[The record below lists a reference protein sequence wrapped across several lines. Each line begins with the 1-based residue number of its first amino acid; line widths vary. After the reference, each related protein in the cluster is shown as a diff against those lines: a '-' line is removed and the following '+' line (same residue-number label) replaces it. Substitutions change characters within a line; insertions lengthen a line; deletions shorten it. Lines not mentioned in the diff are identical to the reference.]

1 LPQAMIMNRLMIT
14 VTEDG
19 LFFEEPG
26 DLTIIRSQ
34 AIVRNYLVLTGLFT
48 LAASLMWAVNALF
61 MLDAGLDI
69 FEVFVVNAAFTV
81 GLVLFEIP
89 TGVVAD
95 STGRRRSFLLSV
107 LILIIGTVGYLSI
120 AGLGGG
126 LAGFVVVSLI
136 LGIGYSFYSGA
147 AEAWLV
153 DALHA
158 VGHDGQLDRIF
169 ARSEIVTSG
178 AIVLGS
184 VGGGLLGTL
193 DLSWPLVLRAVLLAG
208 VFGVGL
214 SVMHDV
220 GFVPRA
226 HRMSAMP
233 TEMRKVLQASID
245 FARNSRSAQ
254 LLMSVSLIQGMFA
267 IWGFYAAQPYLLQL
281 LRRDAVWVAGII
293 TALMAL
299 ATNAGNLAVEFFAR
313 FCGRRTT
320 LLIAAATA
328 LAIAAAGAG
337 LADSFWTVL
346 LMLLLLNAAQGV
358 GGPVQ
363 RAYLHTIAPSAQR
376 ATVASAVSL
385 VGGAGGIVGQLGL
398 GWIARTQSLAGGY
411 LTAGLTLLI
420 AIPPLL
426 LLRRIQEPADTII
439 GRQTAGRNG
448 ACAGQDLDPQLLS
461 LKARPE
467 TIPSMENAGR
477 PAPTWS
483 YD

>member
-1 LPQAMIMNRLMIT
+1 MIMNRLMIT
-14 VTEDG
+14 VADDG
-19 LFFEEPG
+19 LFFEEPA
-26 DLTIIRSQ
+26 DLSVTRSP
-34 AIVRNYLVLTGLFT
+34 AIVRGYLVLTGLFT
-48 LAASLMWAVNALF
+48 LAASLMWAVNALL

-69 FEVFVVNAAFTV
+69 FEVFVVNAAFTA

-107 LILIIGTVGYLSI
+107 LILIIGTVGYLLI
-120 AGLGGG
+120 ARLGGG
-126 LAGFVVVSLI
+126 LAGFVIVSLI

-169 ARSEIVTSG
+169 ARSDLVTSG

-193 DLSWPLVLRAVLLAG
+193 DLLWPLVLRAVLLAG

-214 SVMHDV
+214 LVMHDV

-233 TEMRKVLQASID
+233 TQMRKVLQASID

-254 LLMSVSLIQGMFA
+254 LLMSVSLIQGMFS
-267 IWGFYAAQPYLLQL
+267 IWGFYAAQPYLLEL

-320 LLIAAATA
+320 LLIAAATV
-328 LAIAAAGAG
+328 LAIAAAAAG

-346 LMLLLLNAAQGV
+346 LMMLLLNAAQGV

-363 RAYLHTIAPSAQR
+363 RAYLHTIAPSAER

-398 GWIARTQSLAGGY
+398 GWIARTHSLASGY
-411 LTAGLTLLI
+411 LTAGLTLLV
-420 AIPPLL
+420 AVPPLL
-426 LLRRIQEPADTII
+426 LLRRTHEPADTII
-439 GRQTAGRNG
+439 RLGDSRPQRSLRRSGHRSATSESESATGDRFNGGRRKP
-448 ACAGQDLDPQLLS
+448 L
-461 LKARPE
+461 
-467 TIPSMENAGR
+467 
-477 PAPTWS
+477 
-483 YD
+483 

>member
-1 LPQAMIMNRLMIT
+1 MNGLMTT
-14 VTEDG
+14 VAEDG
-19 LFFEEPG
+19 LFFSEPG
-26 DLTIIRSQ
+26 VLSRRRSQ
-34 AIVRNYLVLTGLFT
+34 AIVRSYLVLTGLFT
-48 LAASLMWAVNALF
+48 MASSLMWAVNALF

-126 LAGFVVVSLI
+126 LAGFVLVSLI

-214 SVMHDV
+214 LVMHDL

-233 TEMRKVLQASID
+233 TQMRDVLQASID
-245 FARNSRSAQ
+245 FARNSRSAR
-254 LLMSVSLIQGMFA
+254 LLISVALIQGMFS

-281 LRRDAVWVAGII
+281 LRRDAVWVAGIV

-299 ATNAGNLAVEFFAR
+299 ASNAGNLAVEFIAR
-313 FCGRRTT
+313 FCGHRRTT
-320 LLIAAATA
+320 LLITAATV
-328 LAIAAAGAG
+328 LAIAAAVAG
-337 LADSFWTVL
+337 LLDSFWTVL

-363 RAYLHTIAPSAQR
+363 RAYLHTIAPSAER

-385 VGGAGGIVGQLGL
+385 VGGAGGIGGQLGL
-398 GWIARTQSLAGGY
+398 GWIARTHSLGGGY
-411 LTAGLTLLI
+411 LLAGLTLL
-420 AIPPLL
+420 AAVPPLL
-426 LLRRIQEPADTII
+426 LLRRIHEPGDAII
-439 GRQTAGRNG
+439 GRGTAGHKGLAQGRASIRNF
-448 ACAGQDLDPQLLS
+448 
-461 LKARPE
+461 
-467 TIPSMENAGR
+467 
-477 PAPTWS
+477 
-483 YD
+483 

>member
-1 LPQAMIMNRLMIT
+1 MIMSSLMTT
-14 VTEDG
+14 VAEDG

-26 DLTIIRSQ
+26 DLSMRRSQ
-34 AIVRNYLVLTGLFT
+34 AIVRSYLVLTGLFT

-61 MLDAGLDI
+61 LLHAGLDI

-81 GLVLFEIP
+81 GLVLFESP

-107 LILIIGTVGYLSI
+107 LILITGTVGYLSI
-120 AGLGGG
+120 AGLAGG
-126 LAGFVVVSLI
+126 LAGFVIVSLI

-153 DALHA
+153 DALLA

-254 LLMSVSLIQGMFA
+254 LLMSVSLIQGMFS

-313 FCGRRTT
+313 FRGRRTT
-320 LLIAAATA
+320 LLIATSTA
-328 LAIAAAGAG
+328 LATAAAVAG

-346 LMLLLLNAAQGV
+346 LMMLLLNAAQGV

-363 RAYLHTIAPSAQR
+363 RAYLHAIPPSAER
-376 ATVASAVSL
+376 ATVVSAVSL
-385 VGGAGGIVGQLGL
+385 VGGAGGIGGQLGL
-398 GWIARTQSLAGGY
+398 GWIARTHSLANGY
-411 LTAGLTLLI
+411 LTAGPTLLV
-420 AIPPLL
+420 AVPPLL
-426 LLRRIQEPADTII
+426 LLRSIHEPGDTIN
-439 GRQTAGRNG
+439 GRGPAGHKG
-448 ACAGQDLDPQLLS
+448 ACAGQDIDPQLLS

-467 TIPSMENAGR
+467 IIPSMENAGM
-477 PAPTWS
+477 PL
-483 YD
+483 

>member
-1 LPQAMIMNRLMIT
+1 MSSLTTT
-14 VTEDG
+14 VAEDG

-26 DLTIIRSQ
+26 DLSRRRSP
-34 AIVRNYLVLTGLFT
+34 AIVPTYLVLIGLFT
-48 LAASLMWAVNALF
+48 LASSLMWAVNALF
-61 MLDAGLDI
+61 LLDTGLDI

-126 LAGFVVVSLI
+126 LAGFVLVSLI

-169 ARSEIVTSG
+169 ARSEIVTGG

-208 VFGVGL
+208 VFGLGL
-214 SVMHDV
+214 LVMHDV

-233 TEMRKVLQASID
+233 TEMRKVLQASIE

-281 LRRDAVWVAGII
+281 LHRDAVWVAGII

-299 ATNAGNLAVEFFAR
+299 ATNAGNLAVEYLAR
-313 FCGRRTT
+313 FCRRRTT
-320 LLIAAATA
+320 LLIATSTA
-328 LAIAAAGAG
+328 LAAAAAVAG

-358 GGPVQ
+358 GGPVS
-363 RAYLHTIAPSAQR
+363 RIYLHTIAPSAER
-376 ATVASAVSL
+376 ATVVSAVSL

-398 GWIARTQSLAGGY
+398 GWIARTHSLASGY
-411 LTAGLTLLI
+411 LTAGLTLLF
-420 AIPPLL
+420 AVPPLL
-426 LLRRIQEPADTII
+426 LLRRIHEPGDTIN
-439 GRQTAGRNG
+439 GRGPAGHKG
-448 ACAGQDLDPQLLS
+448 ACAGQDIDPQHLS

-467 TIPSMENAGR
+467 IIPSMENAGK
-477 PAPTWS
+477 PL
-483 YD
+483 

>member
-1 LPQAMIMNRLMIT
+1 MSSLMTT
-14 VTEDG
+14 VAQDG
-19 LFFEEPG
+19 LLYEEPG
-26 DLTIIRSQ
+26 DLSMRRSQ
-34 AIVRNYLVLTGLFT
+34 AIVRSYLVLTGLFT

-61 MLDAGLDI
+61 LLDAGLDI

-89 TGVVAD
+89 TGIVAD
-95 STGRRRSFLLSV
+95 SAGRRRSFLLSV

-126 LAGFVVVSLI
+126 LVGFVVVSLI

-153 DALHA
+153 DALDA
-158 VGHDGQLDRIF
+158 AGHDGQLDRIF

-208 VFGVGL
+208 VFGVGVL
-214 SVMHDV
+214 VMHEI

-245 FARNSRSAQ
+245 FARNSRSAR
-254 LLMSVSLIQGMFA
+254 LLMSVSLIQGMFS

-299 ATNAGNLAVEFFAR
+299 ATNAGNLAVESLAR
-313 FCGRRTT
+313 FSGRRTT
-320 LLIAAATA
+320 VLIAAATA
-328 LAIAAAGAG
+328 LATAAAVPGWPTR
-337 LADSFWTVL
+337 F
-346 LMLLLLNAAQGV
+346 
-358 GGPVQ
+358 GP
-363 RAYLHTIAPSAQR
+363 
-376 ATVASAVSL
+376 
-385 VGGAGGIVGQLGL
+385 
-398 GWIARTQSLAGGY
+398 
-411 LTAGLTLLI
+411 
-420 AIPPLL
+420 
-426 LLRRIQEPADTII
+426 
-439 GRQTAGRNG
+439 
-448 ACAGQDLDPQLLS
+448 CC
-461 LKARPE
+461 
-467 TIPSMENAGR
+467 
-477 PAPTWS
+477 
-483 YD
+483 

>member
-1 LPQAMIMNRLMIT
+1 MPSAVIMSRLVTT
-14 VTEDG
+14 VAGCGSFYLERAG
-19 LFFEEPG
+19 PSMK
-26 DLTIIRSQ
+26 RSQ
-34 AIVRNYLVLTGLFT
+34 AIVRSYLVLTGLFT

-61 MLDAGLDI
+61 LLDAGLDI

-107 LILIIGTVGYLSI
+107 VILIIGTVGYLSI

-126 LAGFVVVSLI
+126 LVGFVLVSLI

-214 SVMHDV
+214 LVMHDL

-226 HRMSAMP
+226 HRLSAMP
-233 TEMRKVLQASID
+233 TQMRDVLQASID
-245 FARNSRSAQ
+245 FARNSRSAR
-254 LLMSVSLIQGMFA
+254 LLMRVALIQGMFS
-267 IWGFYAAQPYLLQL
+267 IWGFYAAQPYLLEL

-313 FCGRRTT
+313 FCARRTT
-320 LLIAAATA
+320 VLITAATV
-328 LAIAAAGAG
+328 LAIAAAAAG
-337 LADSFWTVL
+337 LANSFWTVL
-346 LMLLLLNAAQGV
+346 AMLLLLNAAQGV
-358 GGPVQ
+358 GGPIQ
-363 RAYLHTIAPSAQR
+363 RAYLHTIAPSAER

-385 VGGAGGIVGQLGL
+385 VGGAGGIGGQLGL
-398 GWIARTQSLAGGY
+398 GWIARTHSLAGGY
-411 LTAGLTLLI
+411 VTAGLTLLI
-420 AIPPLL
+420 AVPPLL
-426 LLRRIQEPADTII
+426 LLRRIHEPGDTVIVR
-439 GRQTAGRNG
+439 GTAGRRG
-448 ACAGQDLDPQLLS
+448 ACPGQDIDPQLLS

-467 TIPSMENAGR
+467 IASMKDAAK
-477 PAPTWS
+477 PL
-483 YD
+483 

>member
-1 LPQAMIMNRLMIT
+1 MIMNRSMAT
-14 VTEDG
+14 VAEDG
-19 LFFEEPG
+19 LFVSDPG
-26 DLTIIRSQ
+26 ALSRRGSQ
-34 AIVRNYLVLTGLFT
+34 AIVRSYFVLTGLFT
-48 LAASLMWAVNALF
+48 LAASLMWTVNALF

-89 TGVVAD
+89 TGIVAD
-95 STGRRRSFLLSV
+95 SAGRRRSFLLSV
-107 LILIIGTVGYLSI
+107 LILMIGTVGYLSI

-126 LAGFVVVSLI
+126 LAGFVIVSLI

-158 VGHDGQLDRIF
+158 VGHDARLDRIF

-178 AIVLGS
+178 AIVFGS
-184 VGGGLLGTL
+184 LGGGLLGTF

-214 SVMHDV
+214 LVMHDV

-245 FARNSRSAQ
+245 FARNSRSAR
-254 LLMSVSLIQGMFA
+254 LLMSVALIQGMFS

-281 LRRDAVWVAGII
+281 LRRDAVWVAGIV

-299 ATNAGNLAVEFFAR
+299 ASNAGNLAVEFIAR
-313 FCGRRTT
+313 FCGHRRTT
-320 LLIAAATA
+320 LLITAAIV
-328 LAIAAAGAG
+328 LAIAAAVAG
-337 LADSFWTVL
+337 LLDSFWTVL

-363 RAYLHTIAPSAQR
+363 RAYLHAIAPSAER

-385 VGGAGGIVGQLGL
+385 VGGAGGIGGQLGL
-398 GWIARTQSLAGGY
+398 GWIARTHSLGGGY
-411 LTAGLTLLI
+411 LTAGLTLL
-420 AIPPLL
+420 AAVPPLL
-426 LLRRIQEPADTII
+426 LLRRIHEPGDAII
-439 GRQTAGRNG
+439 GRGTAGHKG
-448 ACAGQDLDPQLLS
+448 ACAGQDIDPQLLS

-467 TIPSMENAGR
+467 S
-477 PAPTWS
+477 
-483 YD
+483 

>member
-1 LPQAMIMNRLMIT
+1 MIMNRSMAT
-14 VTEDG
+14 VAEDG
-19 LFFEEPG
+19 SFYVEPG
-26 DLTIIRSQ
+26 DLSMRRSQ
-34 AIVRNYLVLTGLFT
+34 AIVRSYLVLTGLFT

-126 LAGFVVVSLI
+126 LAGFVIVSLI

-193 DLSWPLVLRAVLLAG
+193 HLSWPLVFRAVLLAG

-214 SVMHDV
+214 LVMHDV

-226 HRMSAMP
+226 HSISAMP

-254 LLMSVSLIQGMFA
+254 LLMSVSLIQGMFS

-299 ATNAGNLAVEFFAR
+299 ATNAGNLAVEFLAR
-313 FCGRRTT
+313 FCSRRTT
-320 LLIAAATA
+320 LLMTAATA

-346 LMLLLLNAAQGV
+346 LMMLLLNAAQGV

-398 GWIARTQSLAGGY
+398 GWIARTHSLASGY
-411 LTAGLTLLI
+411 LAAGLTLLV
-420 AIPPLL
+420 AVPPLL
-426 LLRRIQEPADTII
+426 LLRRIHEPGDTII
-439 GRQTAGRNG
+439 GRGTAGRKG
-448 ACAGQDLDPQLLS
+448 ACAGQDINPQLLN
-461 LKARPE
+461 LKAGPE
-467 TIPSMENAGR
+467 ISPSMEDAGK
-477 PAPTWS
+477 PL
-483 YD
+483 

>member
-34 AIVRNYLVLTGLFT
+34 AIVRSYLVLTGLFT

-136 LGIGYSFYSGA
+136 LG
-147 AEAWLV
+147 LV

-337 LADSFWTVL
+337 LANSFWTVL

-398 GWIARTQSLAGGY
+398 GWIARTHSLASGY
-411 LTAGLTLLI
+411 LTAGLTLLV
-420 AIPPLL
+420 AVPPLL

-439 GRQTAGRNG
+439 GRGTAGRKG

-461 LKARPE
+461 LKA
-467 TIPSMENAGR
+467 
-477 PAPTWS
+477 
-483 YD
+483 